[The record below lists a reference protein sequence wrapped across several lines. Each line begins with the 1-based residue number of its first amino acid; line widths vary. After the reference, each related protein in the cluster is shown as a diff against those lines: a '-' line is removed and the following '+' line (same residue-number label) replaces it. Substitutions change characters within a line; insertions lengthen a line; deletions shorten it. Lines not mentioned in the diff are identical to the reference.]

1 MPFDR
6 SEELP
11 PISRVELDA
20 INLQIMEKKFVAY
33 GAIGLIMIL
42 VLAFLCRKQIA
53 SAVYFLAVYAS
64 ALGLRMLR
72 QTQGKASSFARD
84 VQSRADR

>member
-6 SEELP
+6 TEELP

-20 INLQIMEKKFVAY
+20 MNIQIMEKKFVAY
-33 GAIGLIMIL
+33 GVIGLAMVL
-42 VLAFLCRKQIA
+42 MLAFVYRKQIA
-53 SAVYFLAVYAS
+53 SAVYFLVVYAS

-72 QTQGKASSFARD
+72 RTQGKASSFARD